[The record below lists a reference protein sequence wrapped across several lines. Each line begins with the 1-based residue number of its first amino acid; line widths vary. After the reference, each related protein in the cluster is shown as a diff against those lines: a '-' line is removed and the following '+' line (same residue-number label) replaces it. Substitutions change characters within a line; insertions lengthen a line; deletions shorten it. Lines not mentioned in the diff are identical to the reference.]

1 MTSNDVGG
9 AVQEQGGQIARA
21 LAVLEAVAE
30 HGSSTA
36 RGISEAT
43 GSRCPRCTASPRS

>member
-1 MTSNDVGG
+1 MSI
-9 AVQEQGGQIARA
+9 VQDQDGEAPAGQIARA

-36 RGISEAT
+36 RGIADAT
-43 GSRCPRCTASPRS
+43 GIPLPTVY